1 MLKELKED
9 VDKVT
14 KLMFEQ
20 HGNFDKD
27 RKPKMKP
34 KRNFAA

>member
-27 RKPKMKP
+27 RKPKTKL
-34 KRNFAA
+34 KNSGA